1 MNFESIRYEVSGA
14 VGRITLNRPDRL
26 NALTYPLIEE
36 LHLVLR
42 RIAAGK
48 DGVRAL
54 VITGA
59 GRGFSSGADLVTP
72 RPADPEHPKESL
84 RDYYNPAYQLLKNLP
99 VPTIAAVNGP
109 CAGAGMSLALT
120 CDIVIAARSA
130 YFLAAFVD
138 IGLVPDAGASWLIPD
153 RIGSARATGML
164 MLGEKIP
171 AEQAAGWGLIW
182 KCVPDEEL
190 LTETDKL
197 AQKFASGPSKSY
209 QLIKQLVRAAGHNS
223 LPSQMQLESELQK
236 QAHDSEDVAE
246 ARKAF
251 AEKDRRCSRGVEHS
265 SRRTGWQP
273 KSQKN
278 SA

>member
-1 MNFESIRYEVSGA
+1 MNFETIRYDNAGA

-26 NALTYPLIEE
+26 NALTYQMIEE

-48 DGVRAL
+48 DAVRAV

-59 GRGFSSGADLVTP
+59 GRGFSSGADVIAP
-72 RPADPEHPKESL
+72 RSEDPENPKESL

-130 YFLAAFVD
+130 YFLAAFVN
-138 IGLVPDAGASWLIPD
+138 IGLVPDAGASWLLPH
-153 RIGSARATGML
+153 RIGSAKATGMML
-164 MLGEKIP
+164 LGEKIP
-171 AEQAAGWGLIW
+171 AEQADGWGLIW
-182 KCVPDEEL
+182 KCVPDDEL
-190 LTETDKL
+190 LHEADRLAHKL
-197 AQKFASGPSKSY
+197 SRGPTKSY
-209 QLIKQLVRAAGHNS
+209 GLIKQLIRAAELNS
-223 LPSQMQLESELQK
+223 LPTQMQLESEF
-236 QAHDSEDVAE
+236 QALVRTSEDVAE

-251 AEKDRRCSRGVEHS
+251 AEKRPPVFKGC
-265 SRRTGWQP
+265 
-273 KSQKN
+273 
-278 SA
+278 